1 MLSKRYIE
9 NSITWLLP
17 FFEGIFRSLVHLQFR
32 AFINQ
37 KPSRGESKRPYQR
50 PTSTEFEAC
59 MSGMIAIVRLTEDLV
74 NFHIDTPLLGITPQ
88 MGYVNPPRFC
98 VGVLVC
104 VGSASFWKNSAYTKI
119 LGQVTIIIKLFSIY
133 LAFFRIK

>member
-1 MLSKRYIE
+1 MKARGR
-9 NSITWLLP
+9 TRDRP
-17 FFEGIFRSLVHLQFR
+17 LQ
-32 AFINQ
+32 
-37 KPSRGESKRPYQR
+37 S
-50 PTSTEFEAC
+50 EAC
-59 MSGMIAIVRLTEDLV
+59 MLGMIAIVRLAEDLV

-119 LGQVTIIIKLFSIY
+119 LG
-133 LAFFRIK
+133 